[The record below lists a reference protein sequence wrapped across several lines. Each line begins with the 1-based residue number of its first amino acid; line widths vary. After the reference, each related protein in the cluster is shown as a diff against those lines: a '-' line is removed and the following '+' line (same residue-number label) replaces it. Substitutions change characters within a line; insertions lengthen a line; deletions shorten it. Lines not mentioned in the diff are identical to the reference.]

1 MLETSYSTGETLP
14 VALTIQ
20 VARNRRSH
28 RSYKNEY
35 VNSQERKS
43 NYSFK
48 EGKIS
53 LSILKLKK
61 SEKKN
66 VPFIWIKKGHFS
78 HLLG

>member
-53 LSILKLKK
+53 LSISILKLKK

-66 VPFIWIKKGHFS
+66 FPSFE
-78 HLLG
+78 